1 MDKSNIIM
9 SWSKCKVEIGE
20 TGANDAPAE
29 ELSDIGTIEDKT
41 TDLAS
46 ESGNTLEIYGSGGE
60 LVGYEEQN
68 GKFVLKTA
76 VIEPSDDLYVMLGI
90 GTKGEDGLLNVKS
103 HVVGKEM
110 TVKVTP
116 KNKGAR
122 GIIAPKCSVSVSPYL
137 NEEKGN
143 GLSITFGILK
153 STVLDYW
160 YQKFTTKAALA

>member
-29 ELSDIGTIEDKT
+29 ELSDIGTIEGKT

-68 GKFVLKTA
+68 GKFVLKTT

-122 GIIAPKCSVSVSPYL
+122 GIIAPKCSVSVSPSL
-137 NEEKGN
+137 NEEKGH
-143 GLSITFGILK
+143 GLTITFGILK

-160 YQKFTTKAALA
+160 YQKFTTKTALE